1 MSSLAQSEIK
11 TNQGFLFTPQYAY
24 HTPGADLK
32 DRFNAFSALGLGVDY
47 KFKNNFSIGVNYEWL
62 FGNNVKNTSP
72 FSSITST
79 SGQVIDQNGD
89 YNPKNATA
97 PINELLKKIFKQATG
112 TRLLPVDGTL

>member
-24 HTPGADLK
+24 HTPGSDLK

-89 YNPKNATA
+89 FSL
-97 PINELLKKIFKQATG
+97 I
-112 TRLLPVDGTL
+112 RLNMKGLSLIHI